1 MNKLWI
7 ASGLAVSA
15 VGLTACNSAPRAM
28 DDSVSVPQ
36 GMAVNIPVL
45 RNDVDPDGDPMI
57 VKSVWGSSK
66 GSVAINPDNTI
77 AYTPYAGASGTDTFS
92 YRVKDNHNHAK
103 IGDVVVSI
111 EPDRPVTVIDQRARV
126 LAVPETSV
134 AAPPRGDPNPPPP
147 PGRIVTTTPPETVVV
162 PAPVF
167 VAPGGP
173 TIQGVQV
180 NLHTTQDDKN
190 REEPVR
196 VVVRR
201 GAEVL
206 ADSTLGA
213 GELRLRKG
221 GEEES
226 FAIVGGFLQVLPD
239 KVVVMAETADMA
251 SDIDLARAEDARRQ
265 AEQTLESGYVEGAD
279 LAAARAA
286 LQTALIRIRVAERRQ
301 HEGRR
306 RHV

>member
-1 MNKLWI
+1 
-7 ASGLAVSA
+7 
-15 VGLTACNSAPRAM
+15 LTACNSAPRAM

-126 LAVPETSV
+126 LAVPETSI

-213 GELRLRKG
+213 GELWG
-221 GEEES
+221 
-226 FAIVGGFLQVLPD
+226 AN
-239 KVVVMAETADMA
+239 
-251 SDIDLARAEDARRQ
+251 SDRSIDLPLRP
-265 AEQTLESGYVEGAD
+265 GVP
-279 LAAARAA
+279 LAA
-286 LQTALIRIRVAERRQ
+286 LSELSIDLIKGIAGAGTGGGWTVWADAQ
-301 HEGRR
+301 GRLSDGSTVTLLSPTR
-306 RHV
+306 PLKLGDGAPSQVSWSLPKAP